1 MPLERF
7 VGAWLK
13 QMPALLRCNLYR
25 ERENQVIELKDKTYL
40 ALWVQKYE

>member
-13 QMPALLRCNLYR
+13 QMHALLRRNLYR
-25 ERENQVIELKDKTYL
+25 ERENQVIELKDKTSL